1 MAYCGWLWPLP
12 CPEAAVTPDPFM
24 QNNPIHLFTTPWF
37 WSAFGAWS
45 LAQIVKMFNAF
56 LRTRRLDFHYFVSTG
71 GMPSAHS
78 AMVCALATSIG
89 ITEGFDHAVTMLAA
103 SFAAITM
110 FDAASVRRA
119 AGHQARVLNQMIDE
133 LFKQHKL
140 KQTRLKELLGHTRKE
155 VFVGMALGIAVA
167 VIVVHLWPN
176 PLRTSR
182 CPASPNYG
190 ASAATAPAP
199 LPAAPLRP

>member
-12 CPEAAVTPDPFM
+12 CHEAAVTPDPFM

-78 AMVCALATSIG
+78 AMVCALATSVG
-89 ITEGFDHAVTMLAA
+89 ITEGFDHAVTMLACA
-103 SFAAITM
+103 FAAITM
-110 FDAASVRRA
+110 FDAAVVRRA
-119 AGHQARVLNQMIDE
+119 AGHQAKILNKMLDEMVAKRRVSE
-133 LFKQHKL
+133 H
-140 KQTRLKELLGHTRKE
+140 RLKELLGHTRLE
-155 VFVGMALGIAVA
+155 VFIGMVVGVLCA
-167 VIVVHLWPN
+167 IVVSGWWP
-176 PLRTSR
+176 R
-182 CPASPNYG
+182 
-190 ASAATAPAP
+190 
-199 LPAAPLRP
+199 